1 MPMCTSRVEAG
12 SPWARVRLVELFDR
26 LSAALSSRYRL
37 ERELG
42 QGGMAKV
49 FLAHDLKY
57 ERAVAVKVLRPD
69 LAAEVGPARF
79 LREIQ
84 IAARLHHP
92 HILPLYDSDQ
102 VDGLV
107 YYVMPYIEGE
117 TLRQRLNRER
127 QLPVGE
133 ALQVAREVADALG
146 YAHSCNVIHRDIKPA
161 NILLDAGHA
170 VVADFGIARAVG
182 SGDSTSG
189 HIVGTPGYMSPEQI
203 DGSQYVDGRTDI
215 YSLGCVLF
223 EMLVGEPPFKGSTLT
238 SVIAN
243 RLATPAPSPRSY
255 RELVPEAVDAAVRK
269 AMATMPADRYTSA
282 GQFADALGTS
292 ATVAIAVGAAQA
304 MVKEV
309 VAAKSVAVL
318 PFENMSTDPENEYFS
333 DGITDDIIAQL
344 SKISAL
350 KVISRTSSM
359 QYKKTT
365 KKIAVI
371 AEELGVAA
379 VLEGSVRKAGPRVRI
394 VAHLVDPKTEQH
406 LWGDTFDRQ
415 LTDIFEVQSEV
426 AQQITGALSVALS
439 PEEKQRVEKKATQD
453 ADAYNLYLLGRFH
466 ANKWSE
472 ADVLKGIECFEGAIA
487 KDPNFA
493 VAYAGLADAYELLS
507 IGFSSRPPVEWLAK
521 AKTAALKAL
530 EMDDTLAEAHT
541 SLAYARWLGDLDWP
555 GAEKEFK
562 RALELKGSYV
572 MAHEWYAEY
581 LAALG
586 RHEEA
591 VAEIKRAQQLDPLA
605 VPVNRAV
612 GWVLYFARRYDEAI
626 DELKKTLTM
635 NPDFLGARLVLWW
648 AWVAKGSPDI
658 AMADIRKEV
667 ERPGLRT
674 VKKLMLA
681 YACAAAG
688 NREEANGLLWELE
701 SKLAGDNRL
710 ALLAALVYTAL
721 DMKDRAFQELHRA
734 HEMREP
740 GLMFLKVAPFLDPL
754 RSDPR
759 YGVLVEKLG
768 LG

>member
-1 MPMCTSRVEAG
+1 M
-12 SPWARVRLVELFDR
+12 VELLER
-26 LSAALSSRYRL
+26 LSGALAARYRIQ
-37 ERELG
+37 RELG
-42 QGGMAKV
+42 QGGMARV

-57 ERAVAVKVLRPD
+57 ERAVAVKVLRPE

-102 VDGLV
+102 TDGLV

-117 TLRQRLNRER
+117 TLRHRLTRER
-127 QLPVGE
+127 QLPVGD
-133 ALQVAREVADALG
+133 ALRIAREVADALS
-146 YAHSCNVIHRDIKPA
+146 YAHSCNVVHRDIKPA

-170 VVADFGIARAVG
+170 LVADFGIARAMG
-182 SGDSTSG
+182 AGESSTG
-189 HIVGTPGYMSPEQI
+189 HIVGTPTYMSPEQVE
-203 DGSQYVDGRTDI
+203 GLEHLDGRSDI
-215 YSLGCVLF
+215 YSLGGVLF
-223 EMLVGEPPFKGSTLT
+223 EMLVGEPPFRGSTVMA
-238 SVIAN
+238 VIAN
-243 RLATPAPSPRSY
+243 RLSGPIPSPRAF

-269 AMATMPADRYTSA
+269 AMATLPADRYTSA
-282 GQFADALGTS
+282 AQFAEALGTP
-292 ATVAIAVGAAQA
+292 ATVDIAVGAAQA

-365 KKIAVI
+365 KKIASI
-371 AEELGVAA
+371 AQELGVGAI
-379 VLEGSVRKAGPRVRI
+379 LEGSVRKAGQRVRI
-394 VAHLVDPKTEQH
+394 VVHLVEPGSEKH
-406 LWGDTFDRQ
+406 LWGETFDRQ

-426 AQQITGALSVALS
+426 AQQITGALSLALS
-439 PEEKQRVEKKATQD
+439 PEEKQRVEKKATSD
-453 ADAYNLYLLGRFH
+453 ADAYNLYLLGLFH
-466 ANKWSE
+466 ANKWAE
-472 ADVLKGIECFEGAIA
+472 ADVLKAIECFQGAIA
-487 KDPNFA
+487 KDPGYA

-507 IGFSSRPPVEWLAK
+507 IGFSSKPPAVYLAQAK
-521 AKTAALKAL
+521 AMALKAL
-530 EMDDTLAEAHT
+530 EMDDSLAEAHT

-555 GAEKEFK
+555 GAEREFK
-562 RALELKGSYV
+562 RAIELKTSYV

-586 RHEEA
+586 RHDEA
-591 VAEIKRAQQLDPLA
+591 LAEIKRAQQLDPLS
-605 VPVNRAV
+605 VPVSRAV
-612 GWVLYFARRYDEAI
+612 GWVLFFARRYDQAI
-626 DELKKTLTM
+626 DELQKTLAM
-635 NPDFLGARLVLWW
+635 NPDFLGARMVLWW
-648 AWVAKGSPDI
+648 VYVAKGAYQEAI
-658 AMADIRKEV
+658 TDIRREA

-681 YACAAAG
+681 YACAASG
-688 NREEANGLLWELE
+688 DKEEANGILWEIE
-701 SKLAGDNRL
+701 AKLAAEDRL
-710 ALLAALVYTAL
+710 ALLSALVFTAL
-721 DMKDRAFQELHRA
+721 DIKDRAFQQLHRA
-734 HEMREP
+734 YEIREP
-740 GLMFLKVAPFLDPL
+740 GLLFLKVAPWLDPL

-759 YGVLVEKLG
+759 YGALVEKLG

>member
-1 MPMCTSRVEAG
+1 MA
-12 SPWARVRLVELFDR
+12 ELLDR
-26 LSAALSSRYRL
+26 LGPALAARYTL
-37 ERELG
+37 QRELG

-57 ERAVAVKVLRPD
+57 ERQVAVKVLRPD
-69 LAAEVGPARF
+69 VAADVGGTRF

-102 VDGLV
+102 ADGLL

-117 TLRQRLNRER
+117 SLRQRLLRER
-127 QLPVGE
+127 QLPVGD
-133 ALQVAREVADALG
+133 AIQIAREVADALS
-146 YAHSCNVIHRDIKPA
+146 YAHSCNVVHRDIKPA
-161 NILLDAGHA
+161 NILLDSGHA
-170 VVADFGIARAVG
+170 LVADFGVARAVG
-182 SGDSTSG
+182 GAQTSSG
-189 HIVGTPGYMSPEQI
+189 HAIGTPAYMSPEQI
-203 DGSQYVDGRTDI
+203 DGSDFLDGRSDI

-223 EMLVGEPPFKGSTLT
+223 EMLVGTPPFRGSTVT
-238 SVIAN
+238 AIIAN
-243 RLATPAPSPRSY
+243 RLSGPVPSARAF
-255 RELVPEAVDAAVRK
+255 RELVPEAVDAAVKR
-269 AMATMPADRYTSA
+269 AMAELPADRFSSA
-282 GQFADALGTS
+282 GQFAEALGTS

-304 MVKEV
+304 MVQELA
-309 VAAKSVAVL
+309 AAKSVAVL

-365 KKIAVI
+365 KKITQI
-371 AEELGVAA
+371 AEELA
-379 VLEGSVRKAGPRVRI
+379 VGAILEGSVRKAGPRVRI
-394 VAHLVDPKTEQH
+394 VAHLVDPKTEKH

-439 PEEKQRVEKKATQD
+439 PEEKQRVEKKATAD

-466 ANKWSE
+466 ANKWSGE
-472 ADVLKGIECFEGAIA
+472 DVQKGIEHFQQAIA
-487 KDPNFA
+487 KDPGFA

-507 IGFSSRPPVEWLAK
+507 IGFGSRPPAEYLAE
-521 AKTAALKAL
+521 AKTMALKAL
-530 EMDDTLAEAHT
+530 EVDDSLAEAHT
-541 SLAYARWLGDLDWP
+541 SLAYARWLGDLDWS
-555 GAEKEFK
+555 GAERGFK
-562 RALELKGSYV
+562 RALELKSSYV

-586 RHEEA
+586 RHDEA
-591 VAEIKRAQQLDPLA
+591 LTEIKRAQQLDPLS

-612 GWVLYFARRYDEAI
+612 GWILYFGRRYDQSIE
-626 DELKKTLTM
+626 ELKRTLGM
-635 NPDFLGARLVLWW
+635 DPNFLGARLVLWW
-648 AWVAKGSPDI
+648 AYVAKGQYEEAI
-658 AMADIRKEV
+658 ADIRREI

-681 YACAAAG
+681 YASAASG
-688 NREEANGLLWELE
+688 NREEASGILWELE
-701 SKLAGDNRL
+701 PKLAGENRL
-710 ALLAALVYTAL
+710 ALLSALLFTAL

-734 HEMREP
+734 LELREP
-740 GLMFLKVAPFLDPL
+740 GLLFLKVAPWLDPL
-754 RSDPR
+754 RSDAR
-759 YGVLVEKLG
+759 YGTLVEKLG

>member
-1 MPMCTSRVEAG
+1 VP
-12 SPWARVRLVELFDR
+12 ELLDR
-26 LSAALSSRYRL
+26 LNVALAARYKL
-37 ERELG
+37 QRELG

-57 ERAVAVKVLRPD
+57 ERAVAVKVLRPE

-102 VDGLV
+102 IDGFV

-117 TLRQRLNRER
+117 TLRQRLARER
-127 QLPVGE
+127 QLPVND
-133 ALQVAREVADALG
+133 ALRIAREVADALS
-146 YAHSCNVIHRDIKPA
+146 YAHSANVVHRDIKPA

-170 VVADFGIARAVG
+170 VVADFGIARAFGVN
-182 SGDSTSG
+182 DSTTG
-189 HIVGTPGYMSPEQI
+189 NVVGTPAYMSPEQV
-203 DGSQYVDGRTDI
+203 DGSQYIDGRTDI
-215 YSLGCVLF
+215 YALGCVLF
-223 EMLVGEPPFKGSTLT
+223 EMLVGEPPFRGSTLT
-238 SVIAN
+238 AVIAN
-243 RLATPAPSPRSY
+243 RLSSSAPSPRAF
-255 RELVPEAVDAAVRK
+255 RELVPDAVDSAVRK
-269 AMATMPADRYTSA
+269 AMANLPADRFTTA
-282 GQFADALGTS
+282 GQFAEALGTP

-304 MVKEV
+304 MVQELTT
-309 VAAKSVAVL
+309 AKSVAVL

-344 SKISAL
+344 SKINAL

-365 KKIAVI
+365 KKITSI
-371 AEELGVAA
+371 AQELGVGAI
-379 VLEGSVRKAGPRVRI
+379 LEGSVRKAGQRVRI
-394 VAHLVDPKTEQH
+394 VVHLVEPGSEKH

-426 AQQITGALSVALS
+426 AQQITGALSLALS
-439 PEEKQRVEKKATQD
+439 PEEKQRVEKKATSD
-453 ADAYNLYLLGRFH
+453 VDAYNLYLLGRFH
-466 ANKWSE
+466 ANKWAE
-472 ADVLKGIECFEGAIA
+472 ADVLKAIECFQGAIA
-487 KDPNFA
+487 KDPGYA
-493 VAYAGLADAYELLS
+493 VAYAGIADAYELLS
-507 IGFSSRPPVEWLAK
+507 IGFSSKPPVEYLAQAK
-521 AKTAALKAL
+521 AMALKAL

-541 SLAYARWLGDLDWP
+541 SLAYARWLGDLDWA
-555 GAEKEFK
+555 GAEREFK
-562 RALELKGSYV
+562 RAIELKTSYV

-586 RHEEA
+586 RQEEA
-591 VAEIKRAQQLDPLA
+591 IAEIKRAQQLDPLS

-612 GWVLYFARRYDEAI
+612 GWILYFCRRYDEAI
-626 DELKKTLTM
+626 EELKKTLAM
-635 NPDFLGARLVLWW
+635 NPEFLGARLVLWW
-648 AWVAKGSPDI
+648 VWVAKGAYDEAI
-658 AMADIRKEV
+658 ADIRREA

-674 VKKLMLA
+674 VKKLMLG

-701 SKLAGDNRL
+701 PKLAADDRM
-710 ALLAALVYTAL
+710 ALLSSLLFTAL
-721 DMKDRAFQELHRA
+721 DIKDRAFQQLHRA
-734 HEMREP
+734 YELREP
-740 GLMFLKVAPFLDPL
+740 GLLFLKVAPWLDPL

-759 YGVLVEKLG
+759 YGALVEKLG